1 MSPFA
6 CAVIISQL
14 YTSVVTFYFLVFLE
28 NLYRVQQKERRQ
40 KASETLPELGQAMR
54 RLVNKAY
61 PKAPAKVR
69 EMLST
74 KHAV

>member
-1 MSPFA
+1 MD
-6 CAVIISQL
+6 
-14 YTSVVTFYFLVFLE
+14 
-28 NLYRVQQKERRQ
+28 LYRGQLKERRQ

-69 EMLST
+69 ESIDPFDLVVQNVLLMLLLS
-74 KHAV
+74 